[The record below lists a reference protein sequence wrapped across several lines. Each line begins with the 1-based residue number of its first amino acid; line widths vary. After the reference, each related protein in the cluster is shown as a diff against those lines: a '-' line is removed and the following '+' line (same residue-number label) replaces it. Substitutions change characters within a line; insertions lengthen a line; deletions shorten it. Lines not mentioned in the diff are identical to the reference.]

1 MTGEP
6 APLSVAELPVAGAR
20 IAVMVRPGAAGRTGF
35 FWLGGWRSDMT
46 GAKAVALDDWCGQNG
61 HACCRFDYSGHG
73 RSSGDWRDGTI
84 SRWLAESLAVFDAFA
99 SGPQVLVG
107 SSMGGWIALRLAQ
120 ETIKRGGENRL
131 AGLLLIAPAPDFTRD
146 LILPR
151 LSARQRDEFARLGH
165 VETTSAYS
173 GEPNRYSRALIDDGD
188 RHLVLAAPLELPFP
202 VAILQGAADAEAP
215 ADHALKLAALLPRA
229 RLSVTLVPDGDHRL
243 SRPQDIALMLEIAAA
258 LVAPADESL
267 PA

>member
-1 MTGEP
+1 MTRIP
-6 APLSVAELPVAGAR
+6 VPLSVAELPVAGAR
-20 IAVMVRPGAAGRTGF
+20 IAVMARPGAAGRTGF

-46 GAKAVALDDWCGQNG
+46 GAKAVALDAWCEQNG

-84 SRWLAESLAVFDAFA
+84 SRWLAESLAVFDTCAP
-99 SGPQVLVG
+99 GPQALVG
-107 SSMGGWIALRLAQ
+107 SSMGGWIALRMAQ
-120 ETIKRGGENRL
+120 EIRKRGEENRI

-146 LILPR
+146 LILPG
-151 LSARQRDEFARLGH
+151 LSARQRGELARQGH
-165 VETTSAYS
+165 VETPSAWS

-188 RHLVLAAPLELPFP
+188 RNLVLAAPLDLPFP
-202 VAILQGAADAEAP
+202 VAILQGAADAEVP
-215 ADHALKLAALLPRA
+215 ADHALKLAALLPQA

-243 SRPQDIALMLEIAAA
+243 SRPQDIALMLESVAS